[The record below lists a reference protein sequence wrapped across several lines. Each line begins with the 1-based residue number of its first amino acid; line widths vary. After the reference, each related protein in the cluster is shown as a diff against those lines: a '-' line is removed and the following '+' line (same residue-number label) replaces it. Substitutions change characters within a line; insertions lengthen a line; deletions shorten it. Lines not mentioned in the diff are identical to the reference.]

1 MNREELRQALGTR
14 IKTLRKEKGYTSYE
28 AFAYEHDIHR
38 VQWGRY
44 EQGQDI
50 YFSTL
55 VRITKVLGVSLT
67 EFFEDG
73 FDNL

>member
-14 IKTLRKEKGYTSYE
+14 IKTLRKQKGYTSYE

>member
-73 FDNL
+73 FKDI